1 MATTLKVKLEPLT
14 REAYAPYGDVIDM
27 EDVDHFSINE
37 GAIERF
43 HDLATVDIGADE
55 GGRTLISIALCNRAD
70 TLPYKLP
77 HVERHPL
84 GSQAFLPLD
93 DTPVI
98 VVVAPHGESVDPKD
112 IKAFISNGKQGINYS
127 RAVWH
132 MPLIALKEG
141 QQMIIVDRGGPGN
154 NCEEFYFP
162 DHEIILEN

>member
-1 MATTLKVKLEPLT
+1 MATTVNVKIEPLT
-14 REAYAPYGDVIDM
+14 RAAYAPYGDVIDM
-27 EDVDHFSINE
+27 QDVDHFSINE

-43 HDLATVDIGADE
+43 HDLAKVDIGADE

-70 TLPYKLP
+70 SLPYTLP

-98 VVVAPHGESVDPKD
+98 VVVAPHGESVDPAD
-112 IKAFISNGKQGINYS
+112 IKAFISNGKQGINYH

-132 MPLIALKEG
+132 MPLIALQKG

-162 DHEIILEN
+162 GHQIVLDD